1 MNVIG
6 GTSDVGDFLR
16 RNGDDPCLNSALR
29 GRYCPKLTAPATF
42 YHNVSISQEIS
53 DRFEIT
59 FGIANLFDTR
69 PPRVSV
75 LNGGQIQTFGP
86 VILASQSPYRSE
98 KRSDGTECVITFDT
112 RWSP

>member
-29 GRYCPKLTAPATF
+29 GRYCPNLTAPANF
-42 YHNVSISQEIS
+42 YHNVSLSPAIS

-59 FGIANLFDTR
+59 FGIANQFNNR
-69 PPRVSV
+69 PPRVAMMNGVKLQLFVPVVRAYPYPSQGGRAF
-75 LNGGQIQTFGP
+75 LNISAHSLS
-86 VILASQSPYRSE
+86 I
-98 KRSDGTECVITFDT
+98 
-112 RWSP
+112 